1 MNNAAILNLSESEL
15 SRLAEKITKLAMI
28 KENLVSDEKE
38 LDDLRE
44 EIADMEDRISE
55 RKEKM
60 VAISREIETLISK
73 RT

>member
-55 RKEKM
+55 RKEKNGCHFP
-60 VAISREIETLISK
+60 RN
-73 RT
+73 